1 MKISQRLRRWAFE
14 IYSFVTAPLVVRNC
28 LGVIGLFVG
37 LFFLTLWLLKCYT
50 HHGDSQQAPDFVGM
64 NIRDAAV
71 RAKTRSL
78 RLLAN
83 DSVYEVG
90 KAPGE
95 VVAQTPKANSRVKAG
110 RTIYVTIT
118 KNNPDIIRMPTLDG
132 DDYDLYSKKL
142 RLLGLK
148 PRIYARVPDP
158 KVEPN
163 SIIHVLV
170 RGDTITHKLRYGGYK
185 VEMGAVIDFII
196 SEQVLINVEMPD
208 CVCLTY
214 DEARFLIQSS
224 NLNIGSV
231 IKDAT
236 VTNELTAYVWRQNPP
251 YSAEALM
258 RVGEQIDLY
267 LTQELPARCGRN

>member
-1 MKISQRLRRWAFE
+1 M
-14 IYSFVTAPLVVRNC
+14 
-28 LGVIGLFVG
+28 GVFAG

-71 RAKTRSL
+71 RAKTRNL

-83 DSVYEVG
+83 DSAYEVG

-95 VVAQTPKANSRVKAG
+95 ILAQTPGVNSRVKAG
-110 RTIYVTIT
+110 RTIYVTIA

-170 RGDTITHKLRYGGYK
+170 RGDTITHKLRYGYK

-251 YSAEALM
+251 YSTEALM

>member
-1 MKISQRLRRWAFE
+1 M
-14 IYSFVTAPLVVRNC
+14 
-28 LGVIGLFVG
+28 GVIGLFAG
-37 LFFLTLWLLKCYT
+37 LFFLTLWFLKCYT

-64 NIRDAAV
+64 NIREAAV
-71 RAKTRSL
+71 RAKTRNL

-83 DSVYEVG
+83 DSIYMSG

-95 VVAQTPKANSRVKAG
+95 ILSQTPKANSRVKSG
-110 RTIYVTIT
+110 RTIYVTVT
-118 KNNPDIIRMPTLDG
+118 KNNPDIIRMPNLDG

-148 PRIYARVPDP
+148 PRIYARIPDP

-170 RGDTITHKLRYGGYK
+170 RGDTITNKLKYGYK
-185 VEMGAVIDFII
+185 VEMGAVIDFIV

-214 DEARFLIQSS
+214 GEARFIIQTS
-224 NLNIGSV
+224 NLSVGSV

-236 VTNELTAYVWRQNPP
+236 VVNELSAYVWRQSPP
-251 YSAEALM
+251 YSPTETM
-258 RVGEQIDLY
+258 RVGEQIDLF
-267 LTQELPARCGRN
+267 LTQEEPARCKGN

>member
-1 MKISQRLRRWAFE
+1 M
-14 IYSFVTAPLVVRNC
+14 
-28 LGVIGLFVG
+28 GVIGLFAG

-64 NIRDAAV
+64 NIREAAV
-71 RAKTRSL
+71 RAKTRGL

-83 DSVYEVG
+83 DSIYVAG

-95 VVAQTPKANSRVKAG
+95 ILAQTPKANSRVKSG
-110 RTIYVTIT
+110 RTIYVTVT
-118 KNNPDIIRMPTLDG
+118 KNNPDIIRMPNLDG

-170 RGDTITHKLRYGGYK
+170 RGDTITHKLKYGYK
-185 VEMGAVIDFII
+185 VEMGAVIDFIV
-196 SEQVLINVEMPD
+196 SEQVLINVEIPD

-214 DEARFLIQSS
+214 DEARFIIQTS
-224 NLNIGSV
+224 NLNVGAV

-236 VTNELTAYVWRQNPP
+236 VVNELSAYVWRQSPP
-251 YSAEALM
+251 YSPTELM
-258 RVGEQIDLY
+258 RVGEQIDLF
-267 LTQELPARCGRN
+267 LTQEEPARCKGN